1 MSGDEFNTTLG
12 VIVTEFPNTNK
23 WLKWHLDNDRGPL
36 IFPSLSDGFIS
47 GFGRDTN
54 GQEGIGGWIQ
64 RSYGSS
70 RPNLTEGLHHLAIYG
85 KQIDDDLKYSMS
97 GFSNRYGK
105 SSTPHERAAMAMIKR
120 KKKSDFVKSDGR
132 PPDTSKDA
140 PTSTDDQ
147 GYDLDHM
154 IPWSFHTV
162 YPTPPHT
169 RLFVTNTKTSS

>member
-70 RPNLTEGLHHLAIYG
+70 RPNLTEGLNHLAI
-85 KQIDDDLKYSMS
+85 
-97 GFSNRYGK
+97 
-105 SSTPHERAAMAMIKR
+105 
-120 KKKSDFVKSDGR
+120 
-132 PPDTSKDA
+132 
-140 PTSTDDQ
+140 
-147 GYDLDHM
+147 
-154 IPWSFHTV
+154 
-162 YPTPPHT
+162 
-169 RLFVTNTKTSS
+169 